1 MKSLILSRL
10 WMLIGII
17 ILTTGQ
23 AWAHT
28 TGSTSGST
36 TTQKVFTSIK
46 ELRDG
51 ANGKS
56 LSDVV
61 IQFEATN
68 PATVVAVMTKQ
79 DPDIEDKKFINSF
92 FIVDNKS
99 SDGYYY
105 GLWVSPNDIKD
116 GYKLPTDLAIG
127 SKFTGAIIG
136 DYSEGTSGI
145 PYFGSIHKTK
155 NIDGTNYSTTFH
167 IDNTGVA
174 SADGTKPADYPFNE
188 VKDVYTIANNNP
200 ADGNTATASYGKY
213 LNTIIKV
220 PGTIKKASDNENNT
234 EFYLVQDE
242 KTGTSKAD
250 MNNRIYFN
258 SSQLEGINLDD
269 YVGTSGTFEGI
280 LVKRNDSESKLIVL
294 KGDFFKVNKIYLD
307 ENDAEGRVEY
317 LASQGAFDGEVDVYV
332 HRTNLVNK
340 AGAWNTICLP
350 FDLTKEE
357 FKNAFGCELTALA
370 KPTTTSS
377 ETVQQWAGQVNEGV
391 LAFTKLP
398 DTGLTIKAGVPYLM
412 QASGMQTAC
421 LTTIPGAENMEPET
435 LIGKESTYYT
445 HIGEKLISVVPP
457 YEVKASYSDNIVN
470 GDFYFRGLYGR
481 KKYTE
486 DADGKLTTTLI
497 ADNGSQKYQYIS
509 TAAGNYLKY
518 LPSGSSL
525 QFNGMRAYFYFPN
538 WNAANNNA
546 AQAANN
552 NTNAKIHVAVM
563 AASTTG
569 ISNIPAEEASKQAEV
584 YNLSGQRVDA
594 SYKGIVV
601 RNGRKY
607 LRK

>member
-1 MKSLILSRL
+1 MKRLILSRL

-23 AWAHT
+23 AWALT
-28 TGSTSGST
+28 TGAT

-51 ANGKS
+51 ANGNS

-68 PATVVAVMTKQ
+68 PATVVAVMTKH
-79 DPDIEDKKFINSF
+79 DPDIDDKKFINSF

-105 GLWVSPNDIKD
+105 GLWVSPNDIKN

-145 PYFGSIHKTK
+145 PYFGSIHGTK
-155 NIDGTNYSTTFH
+155 NIDGTKYSTTFV
-167 IDNTGVA
+167 IDHSGEA
-174 SADGTKPADYPFNE
+174 SADGPAVYPVTE
-188 VKDVYTIANNNP
+188 VKDVNTIANTNP
-200 ADGNTATASYGKY
+200 ADGNPATASYGKY

-220 PGTIKKASDNENNT
+220 PGTIKKASNKDNNT

-242 KTGTSKAD
+242 KTGTSEDD
-250 MNNRIYFN
+250 MSNRIYFN
-258 SSQLEGINLDD
+258 SSQLDGINLDD

-280 LVKRNDSESKLIVL
+280 LIKRNTKESKLIVL

-317 LASQGAFDGEVDVYV
+317 LVQQGALKDKVDVYV
-332 HRTNLVNK
+332 HRTKLVNN

-350 FDLTKEE
+350 FDLTKGE
-357 FKNAFGCELTALA
+357 FKTAFGCELTALA
-370 KPTTTSS
+370 KPATSD
-377 ETVQQWAGQVNEGV
+377 ETAQQWAGQVSDKGV
-391 LAFTKLP
+391 LAFTKLA
-398 DTGLTIKAGVPYLM
+398 DTELTIKAGVPYLM
-412 QASGMQTAC
+412 QASGEQIKCTR
-421 LTTIPGAENMEPET
+421 TINGSENKTPEE
-435 LIGKESTYYT
+435 LKADDPNYYAPVGKKTITVKS
-445 HIGEKLISVVPP
+445 P
-457 YEVKASYSDNIVN
+457 YEVKASWNDDIVN

-481 KKYTE
+481 KKYI
-486 DADGKLTTTLI
+486 DGSATTLI
-497 ADNGSQKYQYIS
+497 SDNGSQKYQYIS

-518 LPSGSSL
+518 LPSGSTL

-538 WNAANNNA
+538 WNAENNNK
-546 AQAANN
+546 AQAASKNN
-552 NTNAKIHVAVM
+552 NTNAKIHVEVM

-569 ISNIPAEEASKQAEV
+569 ISNISGEEASKQAEV
-584 YNLSGQRVDA
+584 YNLSGQSVDA

>member
-23 AWAHT
+23 AWAQT
-28 TGSTSGST
+28 A

-46 ELRDG
+46 ELRD
-51 ANGKS
+51 AAQTNGLKHD
-56 LSDVV
+56 DVV
-61 IQFEATN
+61 VKFDDSN
-68 PATVVAVMTKQ
+68 PTTVVAVMKHA
-79 DPDIEDKKFINSF
+79 DPDIKADKFVNSF
-92 FIVDNKS
+92 FIVNKGSDNN
-99 SDGYYY
+99 YY
-105 GLWVSPNDIKD
+105 GLWVSPNGVYDKQLFSTWNL
-116 GYKLPTDLAIG
+116 KIG
-127 SKFTGAIIG
+127 SKITGSIIG
-136 DYSEGTSGI
+136 DYRENESGM
-145 PYFGSIHKTK
+145 PYFGSLVNSVKIGDVTY
-155 NIDGTNYSTTFH
+155 NTSLTVNRDDEANETTEA
-167 IDNTGVA
+167 V
-174 SADGTKPADYPFNE
+174 YPYTV
-188 VKDVYTIANNNP
+188 VKDV
-200 ADGNTATASYGKY
+200 NTVSSSYGPY
-213 LNTIIKV
+213 LNTIIRV
-220 PGTIKKASDNENNT
+220 PGTIKKGTNN
-234 EFYLVQDE
+234 EFYLVQNETTKTTDE
-242 KTGTSKAD
+242 S
-250 MNNRIYFN
+250 NRIYFN
-258 SSQLEGINLDD
+258 SSQLDGINLDD

-280 LVKRNDSESKLIVL
+280 LVKRIDSESKLIVL

-317 LASQGAFDGEVDVYV
+317 LVQQGAFDGEVDVYV

-350 FDLTKEE
+350 FDLTKDE
-357 FKNAFGCELTALA
+357 FQTAFGCELTALA

-377 ETVQQWAGQVNEGV
+377 ETVHQWVGQVSDKGV

-398 DTGLTIKAGVPYLM
+398 DTELAIKAGVPYLM
-412 QASGMQTAC
+412 QASGTQITC
-421 LTTIPGAENMEPET
+421 LTTIKGAENMEPET
-435 LIGKESTYYT
+435 LIGKESTYYA

-481 KKYTE
+481 KKYT
-486 DADGKLTTTLI
+486 DGTDGKLTTTLI
-497 ADNGSQKYQYIS
+497 SDNGSQKYQYIS

-518 LPSGSSL
+518 LPSGSTL

-546 AQAANN
+546 AQPASKNN

-569 ISNIPAEEASKQAEV
+569 ISNVSAEEVSKQAEV

>member
-1 MKSLILSRL
+1 MKRLILSRL

-23 AWAHT
+23 AWAQT
-28 TGSTSGST
+28 ATK
-36 TTQKVFTSIK
+36 KVFTSIFDIRNEAQSK
-46 ELRDG
+46 TDKKLQ
-51 ANGKS
+51 
-56 LSDVV
+56 DVV
-61 IQFEATN
+61 IQFDATN
-68 PATVVAVMTKQ
+68 PAIVVAVMKHA
-79 DPDIEDKKFINSF
+79 DPDIKDEKFINSF
-92 FIVDNKS
+92 FIVDNSK
-99 SDGYYY
+99 Y
-105 GLWVSPNDIKD
+105 GLWVSPYNIDK
-116 GYKLPTDLAIG
+116 GFSLPSDLAVG
-127 SKFTGAIIG
+127 SKITGSIIG
-136 DYSEGTSGI
+136 DYNEGESGMV
-145 PYFGSIHKTK
+145 YFGAIHKTK
-155 NIDGTNYSTTFH
+155 DIDGTTYKTSLTVYH
-167 IDNTGVA
+167 SGEA

-220 PGTIKKASDNENNT
+220 PGTIKKASDKNNNT

-242 KTGTSKAD
+242 NTGTSEAD
-250 MNNRIYFN
+250 MNKRIYFN
-258 SSQLEGINLDD
+258 SSQLDGINLDD

-280 LVKRNDSESKLIVL
+280 LVKRNQSESKLIVL

-317 LASQGAFDGEVDVYV
+317 LVQQGALKDKVDVYV
-332 HRTNLVNK
+332 HRTKLVSN
-340 AGAWNTICLP
+340 ADAWNTICLP
-350 FDLTKEE
+350 FELTKEDFE
-357 FKNAFGCELTALA
+357 KAFGCELTALA
-370 KPTTTSS
+370 KPATSN
-377 ETVQQWAGQVNEGV
+377 ENVHQWAGQVNDKGV

-398 DTGLTIKAGVPYLM
+398 DTDLTINAGVPYLM
-412 QASGMQTAC
+412 QASGTQTAC
-421 LTTIPGAENMEPET
+421 LTTIQGAENMEPET
-435 LIGKESTYYT
+435 LMGQESTYYA

-457 YEVKASYSDNIVN
+457 YEVKASYRDNIVN
-470 GDFYFRGLYGR
+470 GDFFFRGLYGR

-509 TAAGNYLKY
+509 TAVGNYLKY

-538 WNAANNNA
+538 WSKDNNNA
-546 AQAANN
+546 AQAASKNN

-569 ISNIPAEEASKQAEV
+569 ISNISAEEAFKQAEV

>member
-1 MKSLILSRL
+1 MKRLILSRL

-28 TGSTSGST
+28 TGST

-46 ELRDG
+46 ELRD
-51 ANGKS
+51 AAQTNGLKHD
-56 LSDVV
+56 DVV
-61 IQFEATN
+61 VKFDDSN
-68 PATVVAVMTKQ
+68 PTTVVAVMKHA
-79 DPDIEDKKFINSF
+79 DPDIKDDKFVNSF
-92 FIVDNKS
+92 FIVNKGSDNN
-99 SDGYYY
+99 YY
-105 GLWVSPNDIKD
+105 GLWVSPNGVYDKQLFSTWNL
-116 GYKLPTDLAIG
+116 KIG
-127 SKFTGAIIG
+127 SKITGSIIG
-136 DYSEGTSGI
+136 DYRENESGM
-145 PYFGSIHKTK
+145 PYFGSLVKSVKIGDVTYNTSLTVNRVGEANETTEAVYPYTK
-155 NIDGTNYSTTFH
+155 VADVNTVSSSYS
-167 IDNTGVA
+167 
-174 SADGTKPADYPFNE
+174 
-188 VKDVYTIANNNP
+188 
-200 ADGNTATASYGKY
+200 KY

-220 PGTIKKASDNENNT
+220 PGTIKKGTNN
-234 EFYLVQDE
+234 EFYLVQNETTKTTDE
-242 KTGTSKAD
+242 S
-250 MNNRIYFN
+250 NRIYFN
-258 SSQLEGINLDD
+258 SSQLDGINLDD

-280 LVKRNDSESKLIVL
+280 LVKRIDSESKLIVL

-317 LASQGAFDGEVDVYV
+317 LVQQGALDGEVDVYV
-332 HRTNLVNK
+332 HRTKLVNN

-370 KPTTTSS
+370 KPATSD
-377 ETVQQWAGQVNEGV
+377 ETVHQWTGQVSDKGV

-398 DTGLTIKAGVPYLM
+398 DTDLTIKAGVPYLM
-412 QASGMQTAC
+412 QASGTQTYC
-421 LTTIPGAENMEPET
+421 LTTIQGAENMEPET
-435 LIGKESTYYT
+435 LIGKESTYYA
-445 HIGEKLISVVPP
+445 HIGEKLITVVPP
-457 YEVKASYSDNIVN
+457 YEVNASYSDNIVN

-481 KKYTE
+481 KKYT
-486 DADGKLTTTLI
+486 DGTDGKLTTTLI

-518 LPSGSSL
+518 LPKNSTL

-546 AQAANN
+546 AQPASNG
-552 NTNAKIHVAVM
+552 TNAKIHVAVM
-563 AASTTG
+563 AASTTD
-569 ISNIPAEEASKQAEV
+569 ISNISAAEASKQAEV

>member
-1 MKSLILSRL
+1 MAQ
-10 WMLIGII
+10 
-17 ILTTGQ
+17 TPP
-23 AWAHT
+23 
-28 TGSTSGST
+28 TS
-36 TTQKVFTSIK
+36 QKVFTSIK
-46 ELRDG
+46 ELRD
-51 ANGKS
+51 AAQTNS
-56 LSDVV
+56 LKHDDVV
-61 IQFEATN
+61 VKFDDSN
-68 PATVVAVMTKQ
+68 PTTVVAVMKHA
-79 DPDIEDKKFINSF
+79 DPDIKDDKFVNSF
-92 FIVDNKS
+92 FIVNKGSDNN
-99 SDGYYY
+99 DY
-105 GLWVSPNDIKD
+105 GLWVSPNGVYDEQLFSTWNLK
-116 GYKLPTDLAIG
+116 IG
-127 SKFTGAIIG
+127 SQITGYIIG
-136 DYSEGTSGI
+136 DYRENESGM
-145 PYFGSIHKTK
+145 PYFGSLVNSVKIGDVTYNTSLTVNRK
-155 NIDGTNYSTTFH
+155 NEANETTEAVYPYTEVA
-167 IDNTGVA
+167 DVNTV
-174 SADGTKPADYPFNE
+174 SS
-188 VKDVYTIANNNP
+188 
-200 ADGNTATASYGKY
+200 SYGKY

-220 PGTIKKASDNENNT
+220 PGTIKKGTNN
-234 EFYLVQDE
+234 EFYLVKNETTKTTDE
-242 KTGTSKAD
+242 S
-250 MNNRIYFN
+250 NRIYFN

-280 LVKRNDSESKLIVL
+280 LVKRKKSESKLIVL

-357 FKNAFGCELTALA
+357 FNNAFGCELTALA

-412 QASGMQTAC
+412 QASGTQKYC
-421 LTTIPGAENMEPET
+421 LATIQGAESMEPET
-435 LIGKESTYYT
+435 LIGKESTYYA
-445 HIGEKLISVVPP
+445 HIGEKLITVVPP

-486 DADGKLTTTLI
+486 DADGKLTTTPI
-497 ADNGSQKYQYIS
+497 SDNGSQKYQYIS

-538 WNAANNNA
+538 WSAENNNA
-546 AQAANN
+546 AQAASKNN

-569 ISNIPAEEASKQAEV
+569 ISNISAAEASKQAEV

>member
-10 WMLIGII
+10 WMLISII

-23 AWAHT
+23 AWAQKA
-28 TGSTSGST
+28 T
-36 TTQKVFTSIK
+36 TTKVFTSIK
-46 ELRDG
+46 DLRDG
-51 ANGKS
+51 ANGKT

-68 PATVVAVMTKQ
+68 PATVVAVMTKH
-79 DPDIEDKKFINSF
+79 DPDIDDKKFINSF

-105 GLWVSPNDIKD
+105 GLWVSPNDIKN

-145 PYFGSIHKTK
+145 PYFGSIHGTK
-155 NIDGTNYSTTFH
+155 NIDGTNYSTTFD
-167 IDNTGVA
+167 IDHSGEA
-174 SADGTKPADYPFNE
+174 SADGTKPASYP
-188 VKDVYTIANNNP
+188 VTPVDVNTIA
-200 ADGNTATASYGKY
+200 ASYGPY
-213 LNTIIKV
+213 LNTIIQV
-220 PGTIKKASDNENNT
+220 PGTIKKGTQGEY
-234 EFYLVQDE
+234 YLVKDETTDWQD
-242 KTGTSKAD
+242 TT
-250 MNNRIYFN
+250 NRIYFN
-258 SSQLEGINLDD
+258 SSQLDINLDD
-269 YVGTSGTFEGI
+269 YVGTSGIFEGI
-280 LVKRNDSESKLIVL
+280 LIKRTDSGSKLIVL

-317 LASQGAFDGEVDVYV
+317 LVQQGALKDKVDVYV

-350 FDLTKEE
+350 FDLTKDE
-357 FKNAFGCELTALA
+357 FQTAFGCTLTALA

-377 ETVQQWAGQVNEGV
+377 ETAQQWAGKVNDKGV
-391 LAFTKLP
+391 LAFTKLV
-398 DTGLTIKAGVPYLM
+398 DTKLTIKAGVPYLM
-412 QASGMQTAC
+412 QASGTQTAC
-421 LTTIPGAENMEPET
+421 LKTIPGAENMEPET
-435 LIGKESTYYT
+435 LKKQESTYYA

-457 YEVKASYSDNIVN
+457 YEVKASYNDNIVN

-481 KKYTE
+481 KKYT
-486 DADGKLTTTLI
+486 DGTDGKLTTTPI
-497 ADNGSQKYQYIS
+497 SDNGSQKYQYIS

-518 LPSGSSL
+518 LPSGSTL

-538 WNAANNNA
+538 WNAENNNK
-546 AQAANN
+546 AQAASKNN
-552 NTNAKIHVAVM
+552 NTNAKIHVGVM

-569 ISNIPAEEASKQAEV
+569 ISNISAEEASKQAEV
-584 YNLSGQRVDA
+584 YNLSGQCVDA

>member
-1 MKSLILSRL
+1 MKRLILSRL
-10 WMLIGII
+10 WMLISII
-17 ILTTGQ
+17 IITTGQ
-23 AWAHT
+23 AWAKT
-28 TGSTSGST
+28 TEPTT
-36 TTQKVFTSIK
+36 TTQVFTSIK

-51 ANGKS
+51 ANGNS

-61 IQFEATN
+61 IKFDATN
-68 PATVVAVMTKQ
+68 PATVVAVMTKH
-79 DPDIEDKKFINSF
+79 DTDITDDEKFINSF
-92 FIVDNKS
+92 FVVDNS
-99 SDGYYY
+99 NY

-155 NIDGTNYSTTFH
+155 NIDGTDYSTKFDIEH
-167 IDNTGVA
+167 SGEA
-174 SADGTKPADYPFNE
+174 SADGTKPAVYPITS
-188 VKDVYTIANNNP
+188 VTDVNTIANNNVK
-200 ADGNTATASYGKY
+200 DITKSSYGKY

-220 PGTIKKASDNENNT
+220 PGTIKKGTQGEY
-234 EFYLVQDE
+234 YLVQTENTEWTD
-242 KTGTSKAD
+242 KK
-250 MNNRIYFN
+250 NRIYFN
-258 SSQLEGINLDD
+258 SSQLDINLDD

-280 LVKRNDSESKLIVL
+280 LVKRNGTDSKLIVL
-294 KGDFFKVNKIYLD
+294 KGDFFKVSKIYLD
-307 ENDAEGRVEY
+307 ENDEEGRVEY
-317 LASQGAFDGEVDVYV
+317 LASQGALQDKVDVYV
-332 HRTNLVNK
+332 HRTNLVNN

-350 FDLTKEE
+350 FDLKKEE
-357 FKNAFGCELTALA
+357 FKNAFGCELIALA
-370 KPTTTSS
+370 KPATTSR
-377 ETVQQWAGQVNEGV
+377 ETVHQWVGQVSDKGV

-398 DTGLTIKAGVPYLM
+398 DTDLTIKAGVPYLM
-412 QASGMQTAC
+412 QASGTQTYC
-421 LTTIPGAENMEPET
+421 LTTIQGAENMEPET
-435 LIGKESTYYT
+435 LMGQESTYYA

-457 YEVKASYSDNIVN
+457 YEVKASYNDNIVN
-470 GDFYFRGLYGR
+470 GEFYFRGLYGR

-497 ADNGSQKYQYIS
+497 SDNGSQKYQYIS
-509 TAAGNYLKY
+509 TAAGNYLTY
-518 LPSGSSL
+518 LPSGSNL

-538 WNAANNNA
+538 WSAANNDA

-552 NTNAKIHVAVM
+552 NTNAKIHVAVL

-569 ISNIPAEEASKQAEV
+569 ISNISAEEASKQAEV

>member
-1 MKSLILSRL
+1 M
-10 WMLIGII
+10 
-17 ILTTGQ
+17 
-23 AWAHT
+23 
-28 TGSTSGST
+28 
-36 TTQKVFTSIK
+36 
-46 ELRDG
+46 RD
-51 ANGKS
+51 AAQTNGLKHD
-56 LSDVV
+56 DVV
-61 IQFEATN
+61 VKFDDSN
-68 PATVVAVMTKQ
+68 PTTVVAVMKHA
-79 DPDIEDKKFINSF
+79 DPDIKDDKFVNSF
-92 FIVDNKS
+92 FIVNKGSDNN
-99 SDGYYY
+99 DY
-105 GLWVSPNDIKD
+105 GLWVSPNGVYDEQLFSTWNLK
-116 GYKLPTDLAIG
+116 IG
-127 SKFTGAIIG
+127 SQITGYIIG
-136 DYSEGTSGI
+136 DYRENESGM
-145 PYFGSIHKTK
+145 PYFGSLVNSVKIGDVTYNTSLTVNRK
-155 NIDGTNYSTTFH
+155 NEANETTEAVYPYTEVA
-167 IDNTGVA
+167 DVNTV
-174 SADGTKPADYPFNE
+174 SS
-188 VKDVYTIANNNP
+188 
-200 ADGNTATASYGKY
+200 SYGKY

-220 PGTIKKASDNENNT
+220 PGTIKKGTNN
-234 EFYLVQDE
+234 EFYLVKNETTKTTDE
-242 KTGTSKAD
+242 S
-250 MNNRIYFN
+250 NRIYFN
-258 SSQLEGINLDD
+258 SSQLVGINLDD

-280 LVKRNDSESKLIVL
+280 LVKRKKSESKLIVL

-357 FKNAFGCELTALA
+357 FNNAFGCELTALA

-412 QASGMQTAC
+412 QASGTQKYC
-421 LTTIPGAENMEPET
+421 LATIQGAESMEPET
-435 LIGKESTYYT
+435 LIGKESTYYA
-445 HIGEKLISVVPP
+445 HIGEKLITVVPP

-486 DADGKLTTTLI
+486 DADGKLTTTPI
-497 ADNGSQKYQYIS
+497 SDNGSQKYQYIS

-538 WNAANNNA
+538 WSAENNNA
-546 AQAANN
+546 AQAASKNN

-569 ISNIPAEEASKQAEV
+569 ISNISAAEASKQAEV

>member
-1 MKSLILSRL
+1 MKRLILSRL
-10 WMLIGII
+10 WMLISII

-23 AWAHT
+23 AWAQAT
-28 TGSTSGST
+28 GST

-46 ELRDG
+46 ELRD
-51 ANGKS
+51 AAQTNS
-56 LSDVV
+56 LKHDDVV
-61 IQFEATN
+61 VKFDDSN
-68 PATVVAVMTKQ
+68 PTTVVAVMKHA
-79 DPDIEDKKFINSF
+79 DPNIKDAKFINSF
-92 FIVDNKS
+92 FIVDNSK
-99 SDGYYY
+99 Y
-105 GLWVSPNDIKD
+105 GLWVSPNGVYDEQLFSTWNLK
-116 GYKLPTDLAIG
+116 IG
-127 SKFTGAIIG
+127 SKITGSIIG
-136 DYSEGTSGI
+136 DYRENESGM
-145 PYFGSIHKTK
+145 PYFGSLVKSVKIGDVTYNTSLTVKR
-155 NIDGTNYSTTFH
+155 DGEANETTEA
-167 IDNTGVA
+167 V
-174 SADGTKPADYPFNE
+174 YPVTE
-188 VKDVYTIANNNP
+188 VKDVNTIANNNP
-200 ADGNTATASYGKY
+200 KDGNTATASYGKY

-220 PGTIKKASDNENNT
+220 PGTIKKASDKNNNT

-242 KTGTSKAD
+242 NTGTSEAD
-250 MNNRIYFN
+250 MNKRIYFN
-258 SSQLEGINLDD
+258 SSQLDGINLDD

-280 LVKRNDSESKLIVL
+280 LVKRNNSESKLIVL

-317 LASQGAFDGEVDVYV
+317 LASQGAFDDEVDVYV

-357 FKNAFGCELTALA
+357 FKTAFGCELTALA
-370 KPTTTSS
+370 KPATSD
-377 ETVQQWAGQVNEGV
+377 ETAQQWAGQVSDKGV

-398 DTGLTIKAGVPYLM
+398 DTKLTIEAGVPYLM
-412 QASGMQTAC
+412 QASGEQIKCTR
-421 LTTIPGAENMEPET
+421 TIKGSENKTPEE
-435 LIGKESTYYT
+435 LKADDPDYYAPVGKKTITVKS
-445 HIGEKLISVVPP
+445 P
-457 YEVKASYSDNIVN
+457 YEVKASWNDDIVN

-481 KKYTE
+481 KKYI
-486 DADGKLTTTLI
+486 DGSATTLI
-497 ADNGSQKYQYIS
+497 SDNGSQKYQYIS

-518 LPSGSSL
+518 LPSGSEL

-538 WNAANNNA
+538 WNAENNNK
-546 AQAANN
+546 AQPASKNN

-569 ISNIPAEEASKQAEV
+569 ISNISAEEASKQAEV

>member
-10 WMLIGII
+10 WMLISII

-23 AWAHT
+23 AWAQT
-28 TGSTSGST
+28 A

-46 ELRDG
+46 ELRD
-51 ANGKS
+51 AAQTNGLKHD
-56 LSDVV
+56 DVV
-61 IQFEATN
+61 VKFDDSN
-68 PATVVAVMTKQ
+68 PTTVVAVMKHA
-79 DPDIEDKKFINSF
+79 DPDIKDDKFVNSF
-92 FIVDNKS
+92 FIVNKGSDNN
-99 SDGYYY
+99 YY
-105 GLWVSPNDIKD
+105 GLWVSPNGVYDKQLFSTWNL
-116 GYKLPTDLAIG
+116 KIG
-127 SKFTGAIIG
+127 SKITGSIIG
-136 DYSEGTSGI
+136 DYRENESGM
-145 PYFGSIHKTK
+145 PYFGSLVKSVKIGDVTYNTSLTVNRVGEANETTEAVYPYTK
-155 NIDGTNYSTTFH
+155 VADVNTVSSSYS
-167 IDNTGVA
+167 
-174 SADGTKPADYPFNE
+174 
-188 VKDVYTIANNNP
+188 
-200 ADGNTATASYGKY
+200 KY

-220 PGTIKKASDNENNT
+220 PGTIKKGTNN
-234 EFYLVQDE
+234 EFYLVQNETTKTTDE
-242 KTGTSKAD
+242 S
-250 MNNRIYFN
+250 NRIYFN
-258 SSQLEGINLDD
+258 SSQLDGINLDD

-280 LVKRNDSESKLIVL
+280 LVKRIDSESKLIVL

-317 LASQGAFDGEVDVYV
+317 LVQQGALDGEVDVYV

-357 FKNAFGCELTALA
+357 FNNAFGCELTALA

-412 QASGMQTAC
+412 QASGTQKYC
-421 LTTIPGAENMEPET
+421 LATIQGAENMEPET
-435 LIGKESTYYT
+435 LIGKESTYYA
-445 HIGEKLISVVPP
+445 HIGEKLITVVPP
-457 YEVKASYSDNIVN
+457 YEVNASYSDNIVN

-481 KKYTE
+481 KKYT
-486 DADGKLTTTLI
+486 DGTDGKLTATLI
-497 ADNGSQKYQYIS
+497 SDNGSQKYQYIS

-518 LPSGSSL
+518 LPSGSTL

-538 WNAANNNA
+538 WNAENNNK
-546 AQAANN
+546 AQAASKNN

-569 ISNIPAEEASKQAEV
+569 ISNISAEEASKQAEV

>member
-28 TGSTSGST
+28 TGST

-46 ELRDG
+46 ELRD
-51 ANGKS
+51 AAQTNGLKHD
-56 LSDVV
+56 DVV
-61 IQFEATN
+61 VKFDDSN
-68 PATVVAVMTKQ
+68 PTTVVAVMKHA
-79 DPDIEDKKFINSF
+79 DPDIKDDKFVNSF
-92 FIVDNKS
+92 FIVNKGSDNN
-99 SDGYYY
+99 YY
-105 GLWVSPNDIKD
+105 GLWVSPNGVYDKQLFSTWNL
-116 GYKLPTDLAIG
+116 KIG
-127 SKFTGAIIG
+127 SKITGSIIG
-136 DYSEGTSGI
+136 DYRENESGM
-145 PYFGSIHKTK
+145 PYFGSLVNSVKIGDVTY
-155 NIDGTNYSTTFH
+155 NTSLTVNRDDEANETTEA
-167 IDNTGVA
+167 V
-174 SADGTKPADYPFNE
+174 YPYTV
-188 VKDVYTIANNNP
+188 VKDV
-200 ADGNTATASYGKY
+200 NTVSSSYGPY
-213 LNTIIKV
+213 LNTIIRV
-220 PGTIKKASDNENNT
+220 PGTIKKGTNN
-234 EFYLVQDE
+234 EFYLVQNETTKTTDE
-242 KTGTSKAD
+242 S
-250 MNNRIYFN
+250 NRIYFN
-258 SSQLEGINLDD
+258 SSQLDGINLDD

-280 LVKRNDSESKLIVL
+280 LVKRIDSESKLIVL

-317 LASQGAFDGEVDVYV
+317 LVQQGALQDKVDVYV

-350 FDLTKEE
+350 FDLTKED
-357 FKNAFGCELTALA
+357 FKTAFGCELTALA
-370 KPTTTSS
+370 KPATSD
-377 ETVQQWAGQVNEGV
+377 ETVHQWVGQVSDKGV
-391 LAFTKLP
+391 LAFTKLL
-398 DTGLTIKAGVPYLM
+398 DTDLTIKAGVPYLM

-421 LTTIPGAENMEPET
+421 LTTIQGSENMEPET
-435 LIGKESTYYT
+435 LIGKESTYYA

-497 ADNGSQKYQYIS
+497 SDNGSQKYQYIS

-518 LPSGSSL
+518 LPSGSTL

-569 ISNIPAEEASKQAEV
+569 ISNVSAEEVSKQAEV
-584 YNLSGQRVDA
+584 CNLSGQRVDA

>member
-46 ELRDG
+46 ELRD
-51 ANGKS
+51 AAQTNGLKHD
-56 LSDVV
+56 DVV
-61 IQFEATN
+61 VKFDDSN
-68 PATVVAVMTKQ
+68 PTTVVAVMKHA
-79 DPDIEDKKFINSF
+79 DPDIKDDKFVNSF
-92 FIVDNKS
+92 FIVNKGSDNN
-99 SDGYYY
+99 DY
-105 GLWVSPNDIKD
+105 GLWVSPNGVYDEQLFSTWNLK
-116 GYKLPTDLAIG
+116 IG
-127 SKFTGAIIG
+127 SQITGYIIG
-136 DYSEGTSGI
+136 DYRENESGM
-145 PYFGSIHKTK
+145 PYFGSLVNSVKIGDVTYNTSLTVNRK
-155 NIDGTNYSTTFH
+155 NEANETTEAVYPYTEVA
-167 IDNTGVA
+167 DVNTV
-174 SADGTKPADYPFNE
+174 SS
-188 VKDVYTIANNNP
+188 
-200 ADGNTATASYGKY
+200 SYGKY

-220 PGTIKKASDNENNT
+220 PGTIKKGTNN
-234 EFYLVQDE
+234 EFYLVKNETTKTTDE
-242 KTGTSKAD
+242 S
-250 MNNRIYFN
+250 NRIYFN

-280 LVKRNDSESKLIVL
+280 LVKRKKSESKLIVL

-357 FKNAFGCELTALA
+357 FNNAFGCELTALA

-412 QASGMQTAC
+412 QASGTQKYC
-421 LTTIPGAENMEPET
+421 LATIQGAESMEPET
-435 LIGKESTYYT
+435 LIGKESTYYA
-445 HIGEKLISVVPP
+445 HIGEKLITVVPP

-486 DADGKLTTTLI
+486 DADGKLTTTPI
-497 ADNGSQKYQYIS
+497 SDNGSQKYQYIS

-538 WNAANNNA
+538 WSAENNNA
-546 AQAANN
+546 AQAASKNN
-552 NTNAKIHVAVM
+552 NTNVKIHVAVM

-569 ISNIPAEEASKQAEV
+569 ISNISAAEASKQAEV

>member
-23 AWAHT
+23 AWAQKA
-28 TGSTSGST
+28 GAT
-36 TTQKVFTSIK
+36 TTQKVFTSI
-46 ELRDG
+46 EQIRDV
-51 ANGKS
+51 AQSNNQKHQ
-56 LSDVV
+56 DVV
-61 IQFEATN
+61 IQFDATN
-68 PATVVAVMTKQ
+68 PAIVVAVMKHA
-79 DPDIEDKKFINSF
+79 DPDIKDEKFINSF
-92 FIVDNKS
+92 FIVDNSK
-99 SDGYYY
+99 Y
-105 GLWVSPNDIKD
+105 GLWVSPYNIDK
-116 GYKLPTDLAIG
+116 GFSLPSDLAVG
-127 SKFTGAIIG
+127 SKITGSIIG
-136 DYSEGTSGI
+136 DYNEGESGMV
-145 PYFGSIHKTK
+145 YFGAIHETK
-155 NIDGTNYSTTFH
+155 DIDGTTYKTSLTVDH
-167 IDNTGVA
+167 SGEA
-174 SADGTKPADYPFNE
+174 SADGTKPADYPFTE

-200 ADGNTATASYGKY
+200 DDGNTATASYGKY

-220 PGTIKKASDNENNT
+220 PGTIKKASDKNNNT

-242 KTGTSKAD
+242 NTGTSEAD
-250 MNNRIYFN
+250 MNKRIYFN

-280 LVKRNDSESKLIVL
+280 LVKRKDSESKLIVL

-317 LASQGAFDGEVDVYV
+317 LVQQGALQDKVDVYV

-370 KPTTTSS
+370 KPATSD
-377 ETVQQWAGQVNEGV
+377 ETVHQWAGQVNDKGV

-398 DTGLTIKAGVPYLM
+398 DTDLTIKAGVPYLM
-412 QASGMQTAC
+412 QASGEQTAC
-421 LTTIPGAENMEPET
+421 LTTIQGSENMEPET
-435 LIGKESTYYT
+435 LMGQESTYYAPVGKKT
-445 HIGEKLISVVPP
+445 ITVKSP

-497 ADNGSQKYQYIS
+497 SDNGSQKYQYIS

-518 LPSGSSL
+518 LPSGSTL

-563 AASTTG
+563 EASTTG
-569 ISNIPAEEASKQAEV
+569 ISNISAAEASKQAEV

-607 LRK
+607 LCK

>member
-28 TGSTSGST
+28 TGSTT
-36 TTQKVFTSIK
+36 MQKVFTSIK

-51 ANGKS
+51 ANGNS

-61 IQFEATN
+61 IKFEATN
-68 PATVVAVMTKQ
+68 PATVVAVMTKH

-220 PGTIKKASDNENNT
+220 PGTIKKASDNKNNT

-332 HRTNLVNK
+332 HRTNLVNN

-350 FDLTKEE
+350 FDLKKEE

-370 KPTTTSS
+370 KPATSDK
-377 ETVQQWAGQVNEGV
+377 TDHQWVGQVSDKGV

-398 DTGLTIKAGVPYLM
+398 DTDLTIKAGVPYLM
-412 QASGMQTAC
+412 QASGTQTYC
-421 LTTIPGAENMEPET
+421 LTTIQGAENMEPET
-435 LIGKESTYYT
+435 LMGQESTYYA

-518 LPSGSSL
+518 LPKDSPL

-546 AQAANN
+546 AQPASNG
-552 NTNAKIHVAVM
+552 TNAKIHVAVM

-569 ISNIPAEEASKQAEV
+569 ISNISAEEASKQAEV

>member
-105 GLWVSPNDIKD
+105 GLWVLPNDIKD

-435 LIGKESTYYT
+435 LMGQESTYYA

-486 DADGKLTTTLI
+486 DADGKLTATLI
-497 ADNGSQKYQYIS
+497 SDNGSQKYQYIS

-518 LPSGSSL
+518 LPATSSL

-569 ISNIPAEEASKQAEV
+569 ISNISAEEASKQAEV

>member
-46 ELRDG
+46 ELRD
-51 ANGKS
+51 AAQTNGLKHD
-56 LSDVV
+56 DVV
-61 IQFEATN
+61 VKFDDSN
-68 PATVVAVMTKQ
+68 PTTVVAVMKHA
-79 DPDIEDKKFINSF
+79 DPDIKDDKFVNSF
-92 FIVDNKS
+92 FIVNKGSDNN
-99 SDGYYY
+99 DY
-105 GLWVSPNDIKD
+105 GLWVSPNGVYDEQLFSTWNLK
-116 GYKLPTDLAIG
+116 IG
-127 SKFTGAIIG
+127 SQITGYIIG
-136 DYSEGTSGI
+136 DYRENESGM
-145 PYFGSIHKTK
+145 PYFGSLVNSVKIGDVTYNTSLTVNRK
-155 NIDGTNYSTTFH
+155 NEANETTEAVYPYTEVA
-167 IDNTGVA
+167 DVNTV
-174 SADGTKPADYPFNE
+174 SS
-188 VKDVYTIANNNP
+188 
-200 ADGNTATASYGKY
+200 SYGKY

-220 PGTIKKASDNENNT
+220 PGTIKKGTNN
-234 EFYLVQDE
+234 EFYLVKNETTKTTDE
-242 KTGTSKAD
+242 S
-250 MNNRIYFN
+250 NRIYFN

-280 LVKRNDSESKLIVL
+280 LVKRKKSESKLIVL

-357 FKNAFGCELTALA
+357 FNNAFGCELTALA

-412 QASGMQTAC
+412 QASGTQTAC

-435 LIGKESTYYT
+435 LMSKESTYYA

-457 YEVKASYSDNIVN
+457 YEVKASYNDNIVN
-470 GDFYFRGLYGR
+470 GDFYYLGLYGR

-486 DADGKLTTTLI
+486 DADGKLTRTLI

-518 LPSGSSL
+518 LPKDSPL

-538 WNAANNNA
+538 WSKDNNNA
-546 AQAANN
+546 AQAASKNN

-569 ISNIPAEEASKQAEV
+569 ISNISAAEASKQAEV

>member
-46 ELRDG
+46 ELRD
-51 ANGKS
+51 AAQTNGLKHD
-56 LSDVV
+56 DVV
-61 IQFEATN
+61 VKFDDSN
-68 PATVVAVMTKQ
+68 PTTVVAVMKHA
-79 DPDIEDKKFINSF
+79 DPDIKDDKFVNSF
-92 FIVDNKS
+92 FIVNKGSDNN
-99 SDGYYY
+99 DY
-105 GLWVSPNDIKD
+105 GLWVSPNGVYDEQLFSTWNLK
-116 GYKLPTDLAIG
+116 IG
-127 SKFTGAIIG
+127 SQITGYIIG
-136 DYSEGTSGI
+136 DYRENESGM
-145 PYFGSIHKTK
+145 PYFGSLVNSVKIGDVTYNTSLTVNRK
-155 NIDGTNYSTTFH
+155 NEANETTEAVYPYTEVA
-167 IDNTGVA
+167 DVNTV
-174 SADGTKPADYPFNE
+174 SS
-188 VKDVYTIANNNP
+188 
-200 ADGNTATASYGKY
+200 SYGKY

-220 PGTIKKASDNENNT
+220 PGTIKKGTNN
-234 EFYLVQDE
+234 EFYLVKNETTKTTDE
-242 KTGTSKAD
+242 S
-250 MNNRIYFN
+250 NRIYFN

-280 LVKRNDSESKLIVL
+280 LVKRKKSESKLIVL

-357 FKNAFGCELTALA
+357 FNNAFGCELTALA

-412 QASGMQTAC
+412 QASGTQKYC
-421 LTTIPGAENMEPET
+421 LATIQGAESMELET
-435 LIGKESTYYT
+435 LIGKESTYYA
-445 HIGEKLISVVPP
+445 HIGEKLITVVPP

-486 DADGKLTTTLI
+486 DADGKLTTTPI
-497 ADNGSQKYQYIS
+497 SDNGSQKYQYIS

-538 WNAANNNA
+538 WSAENNNA
-546 AQAANN
+546 AQAASKNN

-569 ISNIPAEEASKQAEV
+569 ISNISAAEASKQAEV

>member
-23 AWAHT
+23 AWALT
-28 TGSTSGST
+28 TGAT
-36 TTQKVFTSIK
+36 TTQRVFTSI
-46 ELRDG
+46 EQIRDV
-51 ANGKS
+51 AQSNNQKHQ
-56 LSDVV
+56 DVV
-61 IQFEATN
+61 IQFDATN
-68 PATVVAVMTKQ
+68 PAIVVAVMKHA
-79 DPDIEDKKFINSF
+79 DPDIKDEKFINSF
-92 FIVDNKS
+92 FIVDNSK
-99 SDGYYY
+99 Y
-105 GLWVSPNDIKD
+105 GLWVSPYNIDK
-116 GYKLPTDLAIG
+116 GFSLPSDLAVG
-127 SKFTGAIIG
+127 SKITGSIIG
-136 DYSEGTSGI
+136 DYNEGESGMV
-145 PYFGSIHKTK
+145 YFGAIHKTK
-155 NIDGTNYSTTFH
+155 DIDGTTYKTSLTVDH
-167 IDNTGVA
+167 SGEA
-174 SADGTKPADYPFNE
+174 SADGTKPAVYPFTE

-200 ADGNTATASYGKY
+200 TDGNTATASYGKY

-220 PGTIKKASDNENNT
+220 PGTIKKASDKNNNT

-242 KTGTSKAD
+242 NTGTSEAD
-250 MNNRIYFN
+250 MNKRIYFN
-258 SSQLEGINLDD
+258 SSQLDGINLDD

-280 LVKRNDSESKLIVL
+280 LVKRNKSESKLIVL

-317 LASQGAFDGEVDVYV
+317 LVQQGALKDKVDVYV

-340 AGAWNTICLP
+340 DGAWNTICLP
-350 FDLTKEE
+350 FDQTKEE
-357 FKNAFGCELTALA
+357 FKAAFGCELIALA
-370 KPTTTSS
+370 KPATSD
-377 ETVQQWAGQVNEGV
+377 ETVHQWAGQVSDKGV

-398 DTGLTIKAGVPYLM
+398 DTDLTIKAGVPYLM
-412 QASGMQTAC
+412 QASGTQTYC
-421 LTTIPGAENMEPET
+421 LTTIQGAENMEPEA
-435 LIGKESTYYT
+435 LMGKESTYYA

-457 YEVKASYSDNIVN
+457 YEVKASYNDNIVN
-470 GDFYFRGLYGR
+470 GDFFFRGLYGR

-497 ADNGSQKYQYIS
+497 SDNGSQKYQYIS

-518 LPSGSSL
+518 LPSGSTL

-538 WNAANNNA
+538 WNAENNNK
-546 AQAANN
+546 AQAASKNN

-569 ISNIPAEEASKQAEV
+569 ISNISGEEASKQAEV

>member
-46 ELRDG
+46 ELRD
-51 ANGKS
+51 AAQTNGLKHD
-56 LSDVV
+56 DVV
-61 IQFEATN
+61 VKFDDSN
-68 PATVVAVMTKQ
+68 PTTVVAVMKHA
-79 DPDIEDKKFINSF
+79 DPDIKDDKFVNSF
-92 FIVDNKS
+92 FIVNKGSDNN
-99 SDGYYY
+99 DY
-105 GLWVSPNDIKD
+105 GLWVSPNGVYDEQLFSTWNLK
-116 GYKLPTDLAIG
+116 IG
-127 SKFTGAIIG
+127 SQITGYIIG
-136 DYSEGTSGI
+136 DYRENESGM
-145 PYFGSIHKTK
+145 PYFGSLVNSVKIGDVTYNTSLTVNRK
-155 NIDGTNYSTTFH
+155 NEANETTEAVYPYTEVA
-167 IDNTGVA
+167 DVNTV
-174 SADGTKPADYPFNE
+174 SS
-188 VKDVYTIANNNP
+188 
-200 ADGNTATASYGKY
+200 SYGKY

-220 PGTIKKASDNENNT
+220 PGTIKKGTNN
-234 EFYLVQDE
+234 EFYLVKNETTKTTDE
-242 KTGTSKAD
+242 S
-250 MNNRIYFN
+250 NRIYFN

-280 LVKRNDSESKLIVL
+280 LVKRKKSESKLIVL

-357 FKNAFGCELTALA
+357 FNNAFGCELTALA

-412 QASGMQTAC
+412 QASGTQKYC
-421 LTTIPGAENMEPET
+421 LATIQGAENMEPET
-435 LIGKESTYYT
+435 LIGKESTYYA
-445 HIGEKLISVVPP
+445 HIGEKFISVVPP

-518 LPSGSSL
+518 LPKDSPL

-546 AQAANN
+546 AQAASKNN

-569 ISNIPAEEASKQAEV
+569 ISNISAAEASKQAEV

>member
-23 AWAHT
+23 AWAQT
-28 TGSTSGST
+28 A

-46 ELRDG
+46 ELRD
-51 ANGKS
+51 AAQTNGLKHD
-56 LSDVV
+56 DVV
-61 IQFEATN
+61 VKFDDSN
-68 PATVVAVMTKQ
+68 PTTVVAVMKHA
-79 DPDIEDKKFINSF
+79 DPDIKADKFVNSF
-92 FIVDNKS
+92 FIVNKGSDNN
-99 SDGYYY
+99 YY
-105 GLWVSPNDIKD
+105 GLWVSPNGVYDKQLFSTWNL
-116 GYKLPTDLAIG
+116 KIG
-127 SKFTGAIIG
+127 SKITGSIIG
-136 DYSEGTSGI
+136 DYRENESGM
-145 PYFGSIHKTK
+145 PYFGSLVNSVKIGDVTY
-155 NIDGTNYSTTFH
+155 NTSLTVNRDDEANETTEA
-167 IDNTGVA
+167 V
-174 SADGTKPADYPFNE
+174 YPYTV
-188 VKDVYTIANNNP
+188 VKDV
-200 ADGNTATASYGKY
+200 NTVSSSYGPY
-213 LNTIIKV
+213 LNTIIRV
-220 PGTIKKASDNENNT
+220 PGTIKKGTNN
-234 EFYLVQDE
+234 EFYLVQNETTKTTDE
-242 KTGTSKAD
+242 S
-250 MNNRIYFN
+250 NRIFFN
-258 SSQLEGINLDD
+258 SSQLDGINLDD

-280 LVKRNDSESKLIVL
+280 LVKRIDSESKLIVL

-317 LASQGAFDGEVDVYV
+317 LVQQGAFDGEVDVYV

-357 FKNAFGCELTALA
+357 FKTAFSCELTALA
-370 KPTTTSS
+370 KPATSD
-377 ETVQQWAGQVNEGV
+377 ETAQQWAGQVSDKGV
-391 LAFTKLP
+391 LAFTKLA
-398 DTGLTIKAGVPYLM
+398 DTELAIKAGVPYLM
-412 QASGMQTAC
+412 QASGTQTYC
-421 LTTIPGAENMEPET
+421 LTTIQGAENMEPET
-435 LIGKESTYYT
+435 LMGQESTYYA

-497 ADNGSQKYQYIS
+497 SDNGSQKYQYIS

-518 LPSGSSL
+518 LPSGSTL

-569 ISNIPAEEASKQAEV
+569 ISNVSAEEVSKQAEV

>member
-46 ELRDG
+46 ELRD
-51 ANGKS
+51 AAQTNGLKHD
-56 LSDVV
+56 DVV
-61 IQFEATN
+61 AKFDDSN
-68 PATVVAVMTKQ
+68 PTTVVAVMKHA
-79 DPDIEDKKFINSF
+79 DPDIKDDKFVNSF
-92 FIVDNKS
+92 FIVNKGSDNN
-99 SDGYYY
+99 DY
-105 GLWVSPNDIKD
+105 GLWVSPNGVYDEQLFSTWNLK
-116 GYKLPTDLAIG
+116 IG
-127 SKFTGAIIG
+127 SQITGYIIG
-136 DYSEGTSGI
+136 DYRENESGM
-145 PYFGSIHKTK
+145 PYFGSLVNSVKIGDVTYNTSLTVNRK
-155 NIDGTNYSTTFH
+155 NEANETTEAVYPYTEVA
-167 IDNTGVA
+167 DVNTV
-174 SADGTKPADYPFNE
+174 SS
-188 VKDVYTIANNNP
+188 
-200 ADGNTATASYGKY
+200 SYGKY

-220 PGTIKKASDNENNT
+220 PGTIKKGTNN
-234 EFYLVQDE
+234 EFYLVKNETTKTTDE
-242 KTGTSKAD
+242 S
-250 MNNRIYFN
+250 NRIYFN

-280 LVKRNDSESKLIVL
+280 LVKRKKSESKLIVL

-357 FKNAFGCELTALA
+357 FNNAFGCELTALA

-412 QASGMQTAC
+412 QASGTQKYC
-421 LTTIPGAENMEPET
+421 LATIQGAESMEPET
-435 LIGKESTYYT
+435 LIGKESTYYA
-445 HIGEKLISVVPP
+445 HIGEKLITVVPP

-486 DADGKLTTTLI
+486 DADGKLTTTPI
-497 ADNGSQKYQYIS
+497 SDNGSQKYQYIS

-538 WNAANNNA
+538 WSAENNNA
-546 AQAANN
+546 AQAASKNN

-569 ISNIPAEEASKQAEV
+569 ISNISAAEASKQAEV

>member
-10 WMLIGII
+10 WMLISII

-23 AWAHT
+23 AWAQT
-28 TGSTSGST
+28 TGST

-46 ELRDG
+46 ELRD
-51 ANGKS
+51 AAQTNS
-56 LSDVV
+56 LQHDDVV
-61 IQFEATN
+61 VKFDDSN
-68 PATVVAVMTKQ
+68 PTTVVAVMKHA
-79 DPDIEDKKFINSF
+79 DPDIKDKKFINSF
-92 FIVDNKS
+92 FIVDNSK
-99 SDGYYY
+99 Y
-105 GLWVSPNDIKD
+105 GLWVSPNGVYDEQLFSTWNLK
-116 GYKLPTDLAIG
+116 IG
-127 SKFTGAIIG
+127 SKITGSIIG
-136 DYSEGTSGI
+136 DYRENESGM
-145 PYFGSIHKTK
+145 PYFGSLVKSVKIGDVTYNTSLTVKR
-155 NIDGTNYSTTFH
+155 DGEANETTEA
-167 IDNTGVA
+167 V
-174 SADGTKPADYPFNE
+174 YPVTE
-188 VKDVYTIANNNP
+188 VKDVNTIANNNP
-200 ADGNTATASYGKY
+200 KDGNTATASYGKY

-220 PGTIKKASDNENNT
+220 PGTIKKASDKNNNT

-242 KTGTSKAD
+242 NTGTSEAD
-250 MNNRIYFN
+250 MNKRIYFN
-258 SSQLEGINLDD
+258 SSQLDGINLDD

-280 LVKRNDSESKLIVL
+280 LVKRNNSESKLIVL
-294 KGDFFKVNKIYLD
+294 KGDFFKVYKIYLD

-317 LASQGAFDGEVDVYV
+317 LASQGALDAEADVYV

-350 FDLTKEE
+350 FDLTKDE
-357 FKNAFGCELTALA
+357 FYNAFGCELTALA
-370 KPTTTSS
+370 KPKTTSS
-377 ETVQQWAGQVNEGV
+377 ETAQQWAGQVNEGV

-398 DTGLTIKAGVPYLM
+398 DTELTIKAGVPYLM
-412 QASGMQTAC
+412 QASGEQIKCTR
-421 LTTIPGAENMEPET
+421 TIKGSENKTPEE
-435 LIGKESTYYT
+435 LKADDPDYYAPVGKKTITVKS
-445 HIGEKLISVVPP
+445 P

-470 GDFYFRGLYGR
+470 GDFFFRGLYGR

-486 DADGKLTTTLI
+486 DADGKLTTTPI

-518 LPSGSSL
+518 LPSGSTL

-538 WNAANNNA
+538 WSKDNNNA
-546 AQAANN
+546 AQAASKNN

-569 ISNIPAEEASKQAEV
+569 ISNISAEEASKQAEV